1 VQNDSGPALP
11 EPHPAPSRPAPRP
24 DPLNPL
30 RTLLQSADRPT
41 LLLVDPSV
49 EGQLASVSVEG
60 VTTVGLA
67 DAGSKVDGPWA
78 TVVLAA
84 ADRAALRASVGLVP
98 LVGNVFG
105 VAVWLAESAQPLV
118 AEARPEWPP
127 LASLTARRGP
137 RGSVLTVATFVSR
150 FAGKPLLTELVRQ
163 STPGR
168 DASGGLFVA
177 STTGR
182 GAAGDADV
190 RVFESAADAAA
201 AELDV
206 PPDVVLADSLPDSP
220 LPVHEVIGRAPL
232 VVTPEPGFGPLD
244 ERVLTPIGFKPM
256 WKSPAVELTV
266 AAGRVLVGEK
276 VVDPARGVTER
287 IADKLRTVQGVR
299 VNVPDSAVDHLT
311 LAKVLAGLALAGVPV
326 VGAAPTGCAPFL
338 GERLSALLDV
348 PVDLD
353 DALAR
358 EEHSVLLRRAAYDDH
373 GTLAWRARVAGR
385 AGVRFAG
392 WPSVSVVLAT
402 KRPHQ
407 LEFALRQIAR
417 QRGLAL
423 GSDLEV
429 VIAAHGWE
437 PDEDVVREQLGAAAT
452 VLARPA
458 DEMFGDVLQAA
469 VRAASG
475 DVLLKLD
482 DDDWYGPDVIT
493 DLLRARHYSGSEV
506 TGMPAQYTYLQP
518 VDTTIRRSDRTEFY
532 ARFVAGG
539 TLMIDRDLLRDVGG
553 FRSSRRYVDASLLE
567 AVRAVGGRVYRT
579 HGLGYVM
586 RRTGEGHTWEPGLDY
601 FLDDERVGT
610 TTPGFVP
617 SRLLE
622 ADPVDAP
629 APAHVTRS

>member
-1 VQNDSGPALP
+1 VSPAAESG
-11 EPHPAPSRPAPRP
+11 PRP

-30 RTLLQSADRPT
+30 RALLASANRPT
-41 LLLVDPSV
+41 LLLVDPS
-49 EGQLASVSVEG
+49 AARAVSSLEVEG

-67 DAGSKVDGPWA
+67 EAGAKVEGPWE

-84 ADRAALRASVGLVP
+84 ADRAALRASVGLLP
-98 LVGNVFG
+98 LVGNVFT
-105 VAVWLAESAQPLV
+105 VAIWLLESAQPMV
-118 AEARPEWPP
+118 AEARPEWPR
-127 LASLTARRGP
+127 LAGLTARRGP
-137 RGSVLTVATFVSR
+137 RGSVLTVAEFVSK
-150 FAGKPLLTELVRQ
+150 FAGKPLLTDLVRQ

-168 DASGGLFVA
+168 DAQGGLFIA

-190 RVFESAADAAA
+190 RVLDDVAEAADPEA
-201 AELDV
+201 DV
-206 PPDVVLADSLPDSP
+206 PPDVVLADRQPATP
-220 LPVHEVIGRAPL
+220 LPVHEVIGRAP
-232 VVTPEPGFGPLD
+232 VVITPEPGFGPLD
-244 ERVLTPIGFKPM
+244 ERVLTPIDFKPN
-256 WKSPAVELTV
+256 WKRPPVPLTV
-266 AAGRVLVGEK
+266 SAGRVVLGEK
-276 VVDPARGVTER
+276 AIDPARGVTER
-287 IADKLRTVQGVR
+287 MVEQLRPAQGVR
-299 VNVPDSAVDHLT
+299 VDVADASLSADVPVV

-326 VGAAPTGCAPFL
+326 VGPAPSATRALL
-338 GERLSALLDV
+338 GDRLSAVLSES
-348 PVDLD
+348 VDLD
-353 DALAR
+353 DPLAR
-358 EEHSVLLRRAAYDDH
+358 EEHSVLLRRAGYDDH
-373 GTLAWRARVAGR
+373 GTLAWRTRVAGR

-423 GSDLEV
+423 GTDLEV
-429 VIAAHGWE
+429 VIAGHGWQ
-437 PDEDVVREQLGAAAT
+437 PDEAVVRKHLGTAAT

-458 DEMFGDVLQAA
+458 DEYFGDVLQAG

-475 DVLLKLD
+475 DVLLKFD

-493 DLLRARHYSGSEV
+493 DLLRARHFSGSEL

-518 VDTTIRRSDRTEFY
+518 VATTIRRSDRVEFY

-539 TLMIDRDLLRDVGG
+539 TMMVDRDLMRDVGG
-553 FRSSRRYVDASLLE
+553 FRSVRRYVDASLLE

-601 FLDDERVGT
+601 FLDDDRVGT
-610 TTPGFVP
+610 TTAGFVP

-622 ADPVDAP
+622 ADPVDLPSPGPVRA
-629 APAHVTRS
+629 

>member
-1 VQNDSGPALP
+1 VQNDSGPAGP
-11 EPHPAPSRPAPRP
+11 TPRP

-30 RTLLQSADRPT
+30 RALLKSADRPT

-49 EGQLASVSVEG
+49 EDSMKSLAVDD

-67 DAGSKVDGPWA
+67 EAGPKIEGPWA

-98 LVGNVFG
+98 LVGNVFT
-105 VAVWLAESAQPLV
+105 VAIWLAESSQPLV
-118 AEARPEWPP
+118 AVARPEWPP
-127 LASLTARRGP
+127 FASLTARRGP
-137 RGSVLTVATFVSR
+137 RGSVLTVAEFVSK
-150 FAGKPLLTELVRQ
+150 FAGKPLLTDLVRQ

-190 RVFESAADAAA
+190 RRLEYIADAADP
-201 AELDV
+201 EVDV
-206 PPDVVLADSLPDSP
+206 PPDVVLADRQPATP
-220 LPVHEVIGRAPL
+220 LPVHDVIGRAPL
-232 VVTPEPGFGPLD
+232 VVTPESGFGPLD
-244 ERVLTPIGFKPM
+244 ERVLTPIGFKPT
-256 WKSPAVELTV
+256 WKSPAVALTV
-266 AAGRVLVGEK
+266 SAGRIVLGEK
-276 VVDPARGVTER
+276 TVDPARGVTER
-287 IADKLRTVQGVR
+287 IVDQLRTAQGVR
-299 VNVPDSAVDHLT
+299 VDVADSSLSGDLPVG

-326 VGAAPTGCAPFL
+326 VGPAPEVTRPLL
-338 GERLSALLDV
+338 GDRLALVLDA
-348 PVDLD
+348 PVDLF

-373 GTLAWRARVAGR
+373 GTLAWRTRVAGR

-423 GSDLEV
+423 GTDVEV
-429 VIAAHGWE
+429 VIAGHGWQ
-437 PDEDVVREQLGAAAT
+437 PDEGVVREHLGTAAT
-452 VLARPA
+452 VLVRPA
-458 DEMFGDVLQAA
+458 DEHFGDVLQAG

-475 DVLLKLD
+475 DVLLKFD

-493 DLLRARHYSGSEV
+493 DLLRARHFSGAEV

-518 VDTTIRRSDRTEFY
+518 VDTTIRRSDRVDFY

-539 TLMIDRDLLRDVGG
+539 TMMVDRDLMRDVGG
-553 FRSSRRYVDASLLE
+553 FRSVRRYVDASLLE

-601 FLDDERVGT
+601 FLDDDRVGT
-610 TTPGFVP
+610 TTAGFVP

-622 ADPVDAP
+622 ADLADRPQPSP
-629 APAHVTRS
+629 A